1 MIPPYDIYLSKITL
15 DEIGVSIEK
24 CPERKRES
32 CMII

>member
-15 DEIGVSIEK
+15 DEIEK